1 MNQNHHNKP
10 RKVLVVDDDPI
21 IRDMMVDILDF
32 EGYAISTAR
41 HGLEALEILRG
52 DERYLVFLDVMM
64 PVLDGWGFV
73 ERVRKLPAGD
83 HVPIVV
89 MSAAHRIQESAERLR
104 RAGVSAVL
112 AKPFDSEALIA
123 IVQRYAPVDV

>member
-52 DERYLVFLDVMM
+52 DEDYLDFLDVMRR
-64 PVLDGWGFV
+64 VLDGQEVCAVLQAEPELRNRPGLV
-73 ERVRKLPAGD
+73 VMRAKDKLPDDSCLINFGD
-83 HVPIVV
+83 AIMP
-89 MSAAHRIQESAERLR
+89 
-104 RAGVSAVL
+104 
-112 AKPFDSEALIA
+112 KP
-123 IVQRYAPVDV
+123 